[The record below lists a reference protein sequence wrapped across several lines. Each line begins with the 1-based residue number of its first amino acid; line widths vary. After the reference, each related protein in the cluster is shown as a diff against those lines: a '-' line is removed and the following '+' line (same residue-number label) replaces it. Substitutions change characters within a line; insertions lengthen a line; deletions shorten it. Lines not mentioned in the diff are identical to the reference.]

1 MKCGPNFDCSQ
12 NFWQLASIAGV
23 GFGLPAMVVGGQL
36 ALKYGAGTALL
47 SILIANLFLWTL
59 GLGIISMAYK
69 RKHAIENVRE
79 YLGENTAKVAA
90 LLWIISFLTW
100 YAIQL
105 QGISDITSQ
114 LMLNIEPWK
123 IGIFWGLLVA
133 CLSLGGF
140 FVLKHICVFCLPLLL
155 AYVIYAIWTHSSV
168 LFSGTWNISLSGI
181 IAALI
186 VWLPGIINLPTL
198 TRHSSSQAQSILGLS
213 LMIFFHVILQTFTIF
228 IGMTTPT
235 EFLAPYLNTAPIN
248 IVLLSAFAFAVLAY
262 VCINLLNIYLAS
274 VAWETTIS
282 KIHDRKEYLF
292 VGLLGTVLYLCAIPY
307 SLNVQLLEVI
317 MTSFMASL
325 GIVLSINFLIRI
337 VVRHRPRPWEK
348 LASSLC
354 WLIGCMASLSI
365 QVQLPNDTQQAFEHT
380 KGPLFGILASA
391 FAFLIL
397 LFVEETIWS
406 LKHLPKRP

>member
-1 MKCGPNFDCSQ
+1 MKCGPTFDCTQ

-36 ALKYGAGTALL
+36 AQKYGAGTALL

-79 YLGENTAKVAA
+79 YLGKNTSIIAA
-90 LLWIISFLTW
+90 LLWIVSFLTW

-105 QGISDITSQ
+105 QGIADITNQ
-114 LMLNIEPWK
+114 LMPNIASWK
-123 IGIFWGLLVA
+123 VGIFWGALVA
-133 CLSLGGF
+133 CLGLGGF
-140 FVLKHICVFCLPLLL
+140 FSLKHICVFSLPLLL
-155 AYVIYAIWTHSSV
+155 GYVIYAICTHSSV
-168 LFSGTWNISLSGI
+168 QFSGTWGVSLPGI

-198 TRHSSSQAQSILGLS
+198 SRHSSSQAQSILGLS
-213 LMIFFHVILQTFTIF
+213 FMMFFHVILQIFTIF
-228 IGMTTPT
+228 IGIHSPT
-235 EFLAPYLNTAPIN
+235 ELLLPYLHNASMN
-248 IVLLSAFAFAVLAY
+248 IALFSAFSFAILAY
-262 VCINLLNIYLAS
+262 ICINLLNIYLAS
-274 VAWETTIS
+274 VAWETAIS
-282 KIHDRKEYLF
+282 RIHDCKEYLI
-292 VGLLGTVLYLCAIPY
+292 VGLLGTVLYLCAIPS
-307 SLNVQLLEVI
+307 SLNIQLLEVI

-325 GIVLSINFLIRI
+325 GVVLSINFLIRI
-337 VVRHRPRPWEK
+337 VVRHRPRPWER

-354 WLIGCMASLSI
+354 WLIGCLASFAI
-365 QVQLPNDTQQAFEHT
+365 QVQLPNETRYAFEHI

-397 LFVEETIWS
+397 LFIEETIWS
-406 LKHLPKRP
+406 LKHLPKKM